1 MWIPES
7 PRSGSRSGP
16 PKHPLA
22 KPLEVAATLDRL
34 TIRALR
40 FDIDGP
46 SDRLHV
52 GERRRKHDTASPAE
66 VGHTTPARTK
76 SG

>member
-1 MWIPES
+1 
-7 PRSGSRSGP
+7 
-16 PKHPLA
+16 
-22 KPLEVAATLDRL
+22 VAATLDRL